1 MKIHWEERMSNLS
14 DQCARLKEENRNLEA
29 RRGQLEQEN
38 TRLNSEI
45 ADQIRKISVVEANYQ
60 NLEHVSREGERQR
73 ERVRQKGN
81 REIECRERE
90 TQSKRTFYLLK
101 AE

>member
-60 NLEHVSREGERQR
+60 NLEHVSREGERESQAERQQGNRVQR
-73 ERVRQKGN
+73 EGDTEQ
-81 REIECRERE
+81 ESIL
-90 TQSKRTFYLLK
+90 F
-101 AE
+101 AEG

>member
-1 MKIHWEERMSNLS
+1 MSNLS

-60 NLEHVSREGERQR
+60 NLEHVSRERERETERERQTERQR
-73 ERVRQKGN
+73 ERDGK
-81 REIECRERE
+81 RER
-90 TQSKRTFYLLK
+90 
-101 AE
+101 

>member
-1 MKIHWEERMSNLS
+1 MSNLS

-60 NLEHVSREGERQR
+60 NLEHVSRE
-73 ERVRQKGN
+73 
-81 REIECRERE
+81 RERE
-90 TQSKRTFYLLK
+90 ADRETER
-101 AE
+101 ERDGERER

>member
-1 MKIHWEERMSNLS
+1 MSNLS

-60 NLEHVSREGERQR
+60 NLEHVSRE
-73 ERVRQKGN
+73 
-81 REIECRERE
+81 RERE
-90 TQSKRTFYLLK
+90 RGRQRDRERERDGERERDRESQGREATGK
-101 AE
+101 

>member
-1 MKIHWEERMSNLS
+1 MSNLS

-60 NLEHVSREGERQR
+60 NLEHVSRERERETERERERDREREADRQR
-73 ERVRQKGN
+73 ERW
-81 REIECRERE
+81 
-90 TQSKRTFYLLK
+90 
-101 AE
+101 

>member
-1 MKIHWEERMSNLS
+1 MSNLS

-60 NLEHVSREGERQR
+60 NLEHVSRER
-73 ERVRQKGN
+73 ET
-81 REIECRERE
+81 ETERERE
-90 TQSKRTFYLLK
+90 TEKERQTDR
-101 AE
+101 EREMVRERER

>member
-60 NLEHVSREGERQR
+60 NLEHVSRER
-73 ERVRQKGN
+73 ET
-81 REIECRERE
+81 ETERERE
-90 TQSKRTFYLLK
+90 TEKERQTDR
-101 AE
+101 EREMVRERER